1 MNLVR
6 RAAAFGTL
14 DRIAARST
22 AAVLGWSALRSQ
34 ALRAHL
40 LATMPAG
47 GDPNAFLAEP
57 IIEAAHGWA
66 TARETFGSL
75 AGTLL
80 NESVVAALDGRDLPD
95 PDGRERYRLPRDRHP
110 YTHQLA
116 AWRHLLADTPRSI
129 LVTSGTGSGKTECFL
144 VPLLEHLAQAATARG
159 GPLRGVQALML
170 YPLNALINSQRER
183 LSDWTRPFK
192 GDLRFCLY
200 NGETKEQIPAA
211 DQAKTPEEV
220 RSRHLLRRDPPPVL
234 VTNITMLEYMLI
246 RKEDQPI
253 LQRSQG
259 QLRYIIL
266 DEAHSYVGSQA
277 AELSLLLRRVIR
289 AFGVEPEQVRFVA
302 TSATIGRANDPRTL
316 DALAAFLAEVAG
328 VSRDTVSVVEGHRQ
342 PPILPP
348 VRDGLALPT
357 PEELAVAD
365 PLSLFDRLGSTPA
378 FQRGFAS
385 LVAGPRTAAEWF
397 ETVGASPTHGDALL
411 AAAARARKVLSGETP
426 THLQPLKVHGF
437 HRTQGG
443 LWACADGNCRGRAGT
458 LLDGPDWP
466 FGAVFQE
473 RLDRC
478 THCEAPVFEVVFCNQ
493 CGETALDA
501 LREADREG
509 IERLTPARTARTEDE
524 FLTELVEEAPEA
536 NSEDPFAAQETVDPH
551 RVLITAPAASKARPV
566 VLARATGAI
575 LDAGEPGTLALP
587 LTSADQCPHCGV
599 PFDGKGLRLQNF
611 RVSGPFLLGS
621 IVPELVSG
629 AEPLA
634 GNRETPGLLPAG
646 GRQILTFTDSRQG
659 TARLAAKLQRDA
671 ERNHVRAL
679 LYHGVQAR
687 PFLTSDLRQ
696 TLEAKQ
702 AELAQVDAAIAANP
716 ALASVLSLGRRPIVD
731 EIARLQPSEM
741 RLTWAEALQ
750 MIQKDEICR
759 RWIREAIWTE
769 REAAF
774 SDETTF
780 ARFLVLREI
789 IRQPK
794 TANSLETMGLLRLC
808 FHHIEERVT
817 TSPSAFARHGGT
829 LADWRD
835 FLTLALTRVFRGNVA
850 VHTDREILHWIMPDV
865 PKRFIVPPGSNTYG
879 DKKLRAWPQ
888 PYAASAR
895 RPIIVALLAAG
906 LKLDFDNPAHRDDLI
921 ACMGHA
927 WEAIWPLLKADS
939 VSGTQLDPEKI
950 TLAPVRAAYLC
961 PITRRIVDRTFRG
974 LSPNPRAPG
983 DVFLPAEPIAMP
995 SFPFA
1000 FGRSGVSAVEPDA
1013 IEAWLNEDTDVRA
1026 LRQRGHWS
1034 DLHDRI
1040 ARQDAFFRSAEHSAQ
1055 QPGRRLR
1062 AYETAFRRGHINVL
1076 NCSTTMEMGVD
1087 IGSIGTVLMTNVP
1100 PSAASYR
1107 QRVGRAGRRGQ
1118 AIALSL
1124 TLCKH
1129 RPTELSVFRN
1139 PLSLLTRTIAA
1150 PTVSLDSAVI
1160 AQRHVNALLLARFLA
1175 ATGAELPKL
1184 EVGYFYG
1191 LYADGTRAAPGES
1204 PAEGLLGWIDAPTTR
1219 ADAGLVADLGVLL
1232 RGTPFEARAEVA
1244 IDGTRD
1250 QLSELRSAF
1259 EQEWDVVRADLLVAA
1274 KERSAAHTALKIAM
1288 QRLTGEYLLAELASH
1303 SFLPAHGFP
1312 TDVVPFDHSNA
1323 FIKERRA
1330 PDQDD
1335 DASKRLRHRDAPSRQ
1350 LDLAIRDYAPGSE
1363 IVLDGIVYRS
1373 AGVRLDWKRPAS
1385 ESSVPE
1391 IQSLRFAWRCERCG
1405 ATDTAHRQPEAC
1417 PSCGEAG
1424 RALKWHRYLRPS
1436 GFTCD
1441 PVTKP
1446 HSEIESVAFVPPRLP
1461 WVAARGGA
1469 WTLFS
1474 DPEVGRFRASRNGMV
1489 FHYTTGATEHGYAVC
1504 LCCGRAAPETG
1515 PREDAPPLPGEMLAH
1530 RPLRTSR
1537 KEQPI
1542 CDAQDRPFAIQ
1553 RHHYLG
1559 HETITDVLELQLTGL
1574 EGPAIGYPIA
1584 AALRDAL
1591 AQKLGVEP
1599 GEIGF
1604 GITQT
1609 REAEGTEPRWSIF
1622 LFDRA
1627 AGGAGFSV
1635 WAGPHLVELLGS
1647 TRAILDC
1654 RHGQH
1659 CRQGCVDCV
1668 LSRDL
1673 ENQTIDRIGALA
1685 FMKERVLPRLAI
1697 PAEDRLFAPAETFA
1711 EMQPLAD
1718 AIMREMEK
1726 RPDVGLTLW
1735 IDGDPNDWD
1744 VARWPAVSLVR
1755 RLALR
1760 DRKVEIVGPK
1770 ALLQGADESLRI
1782 AIFGL
1787 LMRSGATVRQVTKPR
1802 TVGAGFALAHVGDA
1816 TSGILWASRSREGC
1830 LPGPAWGGDAEA
1842 PIVRGQSEGPMDSGD
1857 VIDATAFLRPAPD
1870 TVLIDVGSE
1879 LNGAIAAFGS
1889 SFWQLLIAKVP
1900 VLANYARGQTPLTS
1914 MDYSDRYLL
1923 APLPLRLIIEVL
1935 AHAPGRTSQT
1945 TIRVATAQGGLN
1957 RHATSPS
1964 YIEHDWQHDPH
1975 CHAVTGTLLRGLSSH
1990 AVLHR
1995 GDKRNLPHGRT
2006 LTLRYA
2012 DGTSVRIVLD
2022 QGVGFWRPL
2031 QRGTRFGFQLSAAG
2045 QAESL
2050 RTAKLQVQASS
2061 THRTWIVVTRIAAS
2075 SSTKPG

>member
-6 RAAAFGTL
+6 PATAFGTL
-14 DRIAARST
+14 NRIAARST

-40 LATMPAG
+40 LASMPIS

-66 TARETFGSL
+66 TTHETFGSL
-75 AGTLL
+75 SGSLL
-80 NESVVAALDGRDLPD
+80 SESVVAALDGGGLLDS
-95 PDGRERYRLPRDRHP
+95 DGRERYRLPRDRHP

-116 AWRHLLADTPRSI
+116 TWRHLLADKPRSV

-144 VPLLEHLAQAATARG
+144 VPLLEHLARAASARG
-159 GPLRGVQALML
+159 GPLRGVRALML

-183 LSDWTRPFK
+183 LSDWTRPFE

-200 NGETKEQIPAA
+200 NGETPNDFPAA

-234 VTNITMLEYMLI
+234 VTNITMLEYMLV

-302 TSATIGRANDPRTL
+302 TSATIGRANDLHTHE
-316 DALAAFLAEVAG
+316 ALAAFLADVAG
-328 VSRDTVSVVEGHRQ
+328 VSRDAVSVIEGHRQ
-342 PPILPP
+342 PPTLPP
-348 VRDGLALPT
+348 VQAGLDLPT
-357 PEELAVAD
+357 LEELTLAD

-385 LVAGPRTAAEWF
+385 LVAGPRTATEWF
-397 ETVGASPTHGDALL
+397 ETVGVTPSYGDALL
-411 AAAARARKVLSGETP
+411 AAAAAALKVLPDKTSTP
-426 THLQPLKVHGF
+426 LQPLKVHGF

-443 LWACADGNCRGRAGT
+443 LWACANVSCAGRT
-458 LLDGPDWP
+458 RTHLDAPDWS
-466 FGAVFQE
+466 FGTVFQE

-478 THCEAPVFEVVFCNQ
+478 SHCESPVFEVVFCNQ

-501 LREADREG
+501 LREADHEG
-509 IERLTPARTARTEDE
+509 IERLTAARAALAEDE
-524 FLTELVEEAPEA
+524 FLNELVEEAPEGGA
-536 NSEDPFAAQETVDPH
+536 EDLLADPQTVDPH
-551 RVLITAPAASKARPV
+551 RVLITSAAAHKAGAIM
-566 VLARATGAI
+566 LARATGEI
-575 LDAGEPGTLALP
+575 LDVSEPEALTLP
-587 LTSADQCPHCGV
+587 LMNADQCPHCGV

-634 GNRETPGLLPAG
+634 GSRETPGALPAD

-679 LYHGVQAR
+679 LYHGVQAQ
-687 PFLTSDLRQ
+687 PFITSDVRQ
-696 TLEAKQ
+696 RLDAKQ
-702 AELAQVDAAIAANP
+702 AELAQVDAAIAGNP
-716 ALASVLSLGRRPIVD
+716 VLASVLALGRRPLVD
-731 EIARLQPSEM
+731 EIARLQPSEA
-741 RLTWAEALQ
+741 RLTWADALQ
-750 MIQKDEICR
+750 MIQKDETCR
-759 RWIREAIWTE
+759 RWIQEAIWTE

-774 SDETTF
+774 ANDTTF
-780 ARFLVLREI
+780 ARFLILREV
-789 IRQPK
+789 IRQPR
-794 TANSLETMGLLRLC
+794 TANSLETMGLLRVC
-808 FHHIEERVT
+808 FRHIEETIT
-817 TSPSAFARHGGT
+817 TPPGAFTRHEGT

-850 VHTDREILHWIMPDV
+850 VDTDRESLHWIMPDV
-865 PKRFIVPPGSNTYG
+865 PKRFIVPPGSKTYG

-888 PYAASAR
+888 PSMTSAR
-895 RPIIVALLAAG
+895 RPIIVSLLAAG

-921 ACMGHA
+921 ACMGQA
-927 WEAIWPLLKADS
+927 WEAIWPLLKSDS
-939 VSGTQLDPEKI
+939 ASGTQLDPEKI

-961 PITRRIVDRTFRG
+961 PVTRRIIDRTFRG
-974 LSPNPRAPG
+974 LSHNPRAPG

-1000 FGRSGVSAVEPDA
+1000 FGRSGATAVEADA
-1013 IEAWLNEDTDVRA
+1013 IEAWLDEDADVRA

-1040 ARQDAFFRSAEHSAQ
+1040 ARRNAFYRSAEHSAQ

-1062 AYETAFRRGHINVL
+1062 AYEKAFRRGHINVL

-1150 PTVSLDSAVI
+1150 PSVSLDSAVI

-1191 LYADGTRAAPGES
+1191 LYADGTRTAPGES
-1204 PAEGLLGWIDAPTTR
+1204 PAEGLLGWVDAPTTR
-1219 ADAGLVADLGVLL
+1219 ADATINADLQVLL
-1232 RGTPFEARAEVA
+1232 RGTPFEARSDVA
-1244 IDGTRD
+1244 IDGMRD
-1250 QLSELRSAF
+1250 QLGELRAAF
-1259 EQEWDVVRADLLVAA
+1259 EREWDVVRADLLVAA

-1312 TDVVPFDHSNA
+1312 TNVVPFDNSTP
-1323 FIKERRA
+1323 FIKERRTS
-1330 PDQDD
+1330 DQDD
-1335 DASKRLRHRDAPSRQ
+1335 DATKRMRHRDAPSRQ

-1391 IQSLRFAWRCERCG
+1391 IQSLRHAWRCERCG

-1461 WVAARGGA
+1461 WVAARGGE
-1469 WTLFS
+1469 WTSFS
-1474 DPEVGRFRASRNGMV
+1474 DSEIGRFRASRSGMV

-1515 PREDAPPLPGEMLAH
+1515 SRDDAPPLPGEMLAH

-1537 KEQPI
+1537 KDQPI

-1574 EGPAIGYPIA
+1574 EGPGIGYPIA

-1604 GITQT
+1604 AITQT
-1609 REAEGTEPRWSIF
+1609 REAEGAEPRWSIF

-1635 WAGPHLVELLGS
+1635 WAVPHLVQLLES
-1647 TRAILDC
+1647 SRKILDC

-1659 CRQGCVDCV
+1659 CRYGCVDCV

-1673 ENQTIDRIGALA
+1673 ENQAIDRIGALA
-1685 FMKERVLPRLAI
+1685 FMTERVLPRLAVPI
-1697 PAEDRLFAPAETFA
+1697 EDRLFAPDDTFA

-1718 AIMREMEK
+1718 AIMREME
-1726 RPDVGLTLW
+1726 RHTADLTLW
-1735 IDGDPNDWD
+1735 IDGDQRDWD
-1744 VARWPAVSLVR
+1744 IARWAAVSLVR

-1760 DRKVEIVGPK
+1760 DRKVEIIAPK
-1770 ALLQGADESLRI
+1770 SILQNADESLRV

-1787 LMRSGATVRQVTKPR
+1787 LMRSGATVRQGTRPH
-1802 TVGAGFALAHVGDA
+1802 TIGAGFALARVGDA
-1816 TSGILWASRSREGC
+1816 TEGVIWASRAREAC
-1830 LPGPAWGGDAEA
+1830 LPGSTWGGQDKA
-1842 PIVRGQSEGPMDSGD
+1842 PIVRGRSVGHFDAGD
-1857 VIDATAFLRPAPD
+1857 IVDATAFLRPTPN
-1870 TVLIDVGSE
+1870 TVLIEVGTE
-1879 LNGAIAAFGS
+1879 LNGAISAFGS
-1889 SFWQLLIAKVP
+1889 SFWRLLIAKVP
-1900 VLANYARGQTPLTS
+1900 RLAAIEREKTPLAGI
-1914 MDYSDRYLL
+1914 DYSDRYLL
-1923 APLPLRLIIEVL
+1923 APLPLRLIIEVIS
-1935 AHAPGRTSQT
+1935 HAPGRSSQT
-1945 TIRVATAQGGLN
+1945 MIALATAQGGLN
-1957 RHATSPS
+1957 RNVSTPNF
-1964 YIEHDWQHDPH
+1964 IEHDWQHDPH
-1975 CHAVTGTLLRGLSSH
+1975 CYAVTEALLKGLSPRAMLRRS
-1990 AVLHR
+1990 
-1995 GDKRNLPHGRT
+1995 DKRDLAHGRT
-2006 LTLRYA
+2006 LILRYA
-2012 DGTSVRIVLD
+2012 DGSSLRIMLD
-2022 QGVGFWRPL
+2022 QGVGYWRPL
-2031 QRGTRFGFQLSAAG
+2031 QRGTRFDFQLSAVA
-2045 QAESL
+2045 QVDSL
-2050 RTAKLQVQASS
+2050 RSAKLQVQASS
-2061 THRTWIVVTRIAAS
+2061 VHRTYIVVTGVSGRYNR
-2075 SSTKPG
+2075 KPV